1 MPPGWSPVPPLPCDM
16 SSALLVLG
24 ISLVTK
30 PNKKPQ
36 ACPPEPSSWAS
47 PQDIVVRTG
56 AIFILGT
63 PMGKVEIMEG
73 FPEEAAQE
81 QSLAVR
87 EGMATGLIHE
97 PKGGRDERERGVA
110 V

>member
-1 MPPGWSPVPPLPCDM
+1 
-16 SSALLVLG
+16 
-24 ISLVTK
+24 
-30 PNKKPQ
+30 
-36 ACPPEPSSWAS
+36 
-47 PQDIVVRTG
+47 
-56 AIFILGT
+56 
-63 PMGKVEIMEG
+63 MGKVEIMEG